1 MSNALEPPARILST
15 EIDRLLTALAEA
27 GGFAPRLTG
36 SGSACFTLTRTL
48 AEAEAIAARLAAR
61 RDSGDPACAA
71 IFAVRC
77 SWPA

>member
-1 MSNALEPPARILST
+1 VPKSLRNAQRFS
-15 EIDRLLTALAEA
+15 
-27 GGFAPRLTG
+27 
-36 SGSACFTLTRTL
+36 SGSACFTLARTL